1 MTVLGLG
8 RRVAVDGVKL
18 KPLAC
23 EQHDPVPARAQHA
36 RAALRVAQREGDA
49 LAIDVGAGAQFAAGD
64 ADAIAVAVRDHAD
77 VQDALAPAKKLAY
90 TSAAT
95 ILRILEQ
102 KGFVTS
108 TKLGKTFIYQAT
120 LSKDTY
126 QSRSLKNLSEK
137 LFDNTPAALVA
148 RLVDDYDLTEET
160 LGEIRAL
167 IDKRL
172 RDDKR

>member
-1 MTVLGLG
+1 MQYWTEAEMSQKKTKFLTEVELEFMSKLWDLGEATV
-8 RRVAVDGVKL
+8 R
-18 KPLAC
+18 
-23 EQHDPVPARAQHA
+23 
-36 RAALRVAQREGDA
+36 
-49 LAIDVGAGAQFAAGD
+49 
-64 ADAIAVAVRDHAD
+64 D
-77 VQDALAPAKKLAY
+77 VQDALGPARKLAY

-108 TKLGKTFIYQAT
+108 TKQGKTFLYTAT

-126 QSRSLKNLSEK
+126 QSRSLRNLSEK
-137 LFDNTPAALVA
+137 LFDNAPATLVA
-148 RLVDDYDLTEET
+148 RLVDDNDLSEEA
-160 LGEIRAL
+160 LDEIRAL

>member
-1 MTVLGLG
+1 VQYWTEAEMSQKKTKFLTEVELEFMSKLWELGEATV
-8 RRVAVDGVKL
+8 R
-18 KPLAC
+18 
-23 EQHDPVPARAQHA
+23 
-36 RAALRVAQREGDA
+36 
-49 LAIDVGAGAQFAAGD
+49 
-64 ADAIAVAVRDHAD
+64 D
-77 VQDALAPAKKLAY
+77 VQDALGPARKLAS

-108 TKLGKTFIYQAT
+108 TKQGKTFLYTAT

-126 QSRSLKNLSEK
+126 QSRSLRNLSEK
-137 LFDNTPAALVA
+137 LFDNAPATLVA
-148 RLVDDYDLTEET
+148 RLVDDNDLSEEA
-160 LGEIRAL
+160 LDEIRAL